1 MLESV
6 LFAVNGANTSST
18 LVNETGIKLIL
29 EALRLALRDLVKVV
43 PDILIALTII
53 AIYLAI
59 AIILTRLVKKIFIV
73 FKVDEILK
81 PLLKHAYF
89 SVTNLV
95 LVLMNIGLALIALYS
110 IILILFPEQV
120 HATTLVINYAARL
133 ASVIFLIFFIFI
145 ALNTVVE
152 RIRMEAKLKGFILLV
167 TLFMTIVPL
176 LDVTALSQEVKTA
189 LAWGISIGIGLAI
202 GVFAAWYF
210 FHEILEEKL
219 KQEKRHEEDQEK
231 PQ

>member
-1 MLESV
+1 MLEYT
-6 LFAVNGANTSST
+6 LAINNTST
-18 LVNETGIKLIL
+18 PGVNETGIKLVW
-29 EALRLALRDLVKVV
+29 EALRLALRDLVEVI
-43 PDILIALTII
+43 PDVLIALAII
-53 AIYLAI
+53 AVYLAI
-59 AIILTRLVKKIFIV
+59 AIILTRLVRKLFII
-73 FKVDEILK
+73 FKVDELLK
-81 PLLKHAYF
+81 PILKHAYF

-110 IILILFPEQV
+110 IVLTLFPEQV
-120 HATTLVINYAARL
+120 HTTTLIINYAARV
-133 ASVIFLIFFIFI
+133 ASVVFLIFFIFI

-152 RIRMEAKLKGFILLV
+152 RIRMEAKLRGFILLV

-210 FHEILEEKL
+210 FHEILEEKI
-219 KQEKRHEEDQEK
+219 KHTRKEGEK
-231 PQ
+231 

>member
-1 MLESV
+1 MISLMITS
-6 LFAVNGANTSST
+6 LNNTTSPAA
-18 LVNETGIKLIL
+18 NETGIKLVW
-29 EALRLALRDLVKVV
+29 EALRLALRDLVEVI
-43 PDILIALTII
+43 PDVLIALAII
-53 AIYLAI
+53 AVYLAI
-59 AIILTRLVKKIFIV
+59 AIILTRLVRKLFIV
-73 FKVDEILK
+73 FKVDELLK
-81 PLLKHAYF
+81 PILKHAYF

-110 IILILFPEQV
+110 IVLTLFPEQV
-120 HATTLVINYAARL
+120 HTTTLVINYAARV
-133 ASVIFLIFFIFI
+133 ASVVFLIFFIFI

-152 RIRMEAKLKGFILLV
+152 RIRMEAKLRGFILLV

-219 KQEKRHEEDQEK
+219 KTSKQKEE
-231 PQ
+231 

>member
-1 MLESV
+1 MITAMIAML
-6 LFAVNGANTSST
+6 NNTTSPT
-18 LVNETGIKLIL
+18 TNITGIKLVW
-29 EALRLALRDLVKVV
+29 EALRLALRDLVEVI
-43 PDILIALTII
+43 PDVLIALAII
-53 AIYLAI
+53 SVYLAI
-59 AIILTRLVKKIFIV
+59 AIILTRLVRKLFIV
-73 FKVDEILK
+73 FKVDELLK
-81 PLLKHAYF
+81 PIMKHTYF

-110 IILILFPEQV
+110 IVLTLFPEQV
-120 HATTLVINYAARL
+120 HTTTLVINYAARV
-133 ASVIFLIFFIFI
+133 ASVVFLIFFIFI

-167 TLFMTIVPL
+167 TLFITIVPL

-219 KQEKRHEEDQEK
+219 KTSKQKEE
-231 PQ
+231 

>member
-1 MLESV
+1 MIPFTITGL
-6 LFAVNGANTSST
+6 NNTTSSI
-18 LVNETGIKLIL
+18 VNETGIKLVW
-29 EALRLALRDLVKVV
+29 EALRLALRDLVEVI
-43 PDILIALTII
+43 PDVLIALAII
-53 AIYLAI
+53 AVYLAI
-59 AIILTRLVKKIFIV
+59 AIILTRLVRKLFIV
-73 FKVDEILK
+73 FKVDELLK
-81 PLLKHAYF
+81 PILKHAYF

-110 IILILFPEQV
+110 IVLTLFPEQV
-120 HATTLVINYAARL
+120 HTTTLVINYAARV
-133 ASVIFLIFFIFI
+133 ASVVFLIFFIFI

-152 RIRMEAKLKGFILLV
+152 RIRMEAKLRGFILLV

-202 GVFAAWYF
+202 GVFATWYF

-219 KQEKRHEEDQEK
+219 KTSKQKEE
-231 PQ
+231 

>member
-1 MLESV
+1 MI
-6 LFAVNGANTSST
+6 SST
-18 LVNETGIKLIL
+18 VTGINNTTSPMANETGIKLVW
-29 EALRLALRDLVKVV
+29 EALRLALRDLVEII
-43 PDILIALTII
+43 PDIFIALAII
-53 AIYLAI
+53 AVYLAI
-59 AIILTRLVKKIFIV
+59 AIILTRLVKKLFIV
-73 FKVDEILK
+73 FKVDELLKPILK
-81 PLLKHAYF
+81 HTYF

-110 IILILFPEQV
+110 IVLTLFPAQV
-120 HATTLVINYAARL
+120 HTTTMIINYAARV

-145 ALNTVVE
+145 ALNSVVE
-152 RIRMEAKLKGFILLV
+152 RIRMEAKLRGFILLV

-219 KQEKRHEEDQEK
+219 STKKKES
-231 PQ
+231 